1 MVRRLPSEEKKK
13 TIFLLDEPLPGAPRH
28 VGAKFRANVRRTD
41 FAGPILSH
49 IYRPKLKIH

>member
-13 TIFLLDEPLPGAPRH
+13 TIFLPDEPLQEDPRH